1 VVEKIQNMSNNVKEV
16 KSEVEINYKKR
27 IDKRK
32 KSKIIKLAEKYKIK
46 SEKNLRKIIK
56 DRKLKMVL
64 LH

>member
-1 VVEKIQNMSNNVKEV
+1 MVEKIQNMSNNVKEV